1 MTKRIIVILGPTTSG
16 KSNLAVRIARK
27 FNGEIVSADSRQVYK
42 GFDIGSGKVTKNEM
56 MGIPHH
62 LLSVA
67 NPKRKFTV
75 AQYRKL
81 ALKAIEKIFEN
92 GKIPI
97 ICGGTGFYI
106 QSIIDGIVIPKVKPD
121 WKLRERLSKKTA
133 EELFIWL
140 RKIDPRRA
148 KTIDP
153 NNKRRLIRA
162 LEIVTTTKA
171 TVPLLQKKPLPFPAL
186 LIGVKKTAPEL
197 KRLIQTRLLKRI
209 KQGMINEV
217 ERLKESGLS
226 WKRLE
231 ELGLEYRY
239 VSKYLQGKIN
249 RKEMIEKLQ
258 KEIEHFAKRQMTWF
272 SRHWT
277 GSCKAGKRD
286 KEINWVENYQRAETL
301 VKNFLKKIRED

>member
-171 TVPLLQKKPLPFPAL
+171 TVPLLQKKPLPFPVL

-239 VSKYLQGKIN
+239 VSSICKGK
-249 RKEMIEKLQ
+249 
-258 KEIEHFAKRQMTWF
+258 
-272 SRHWT
+272 
-277 GSCKAGKRD
+277 
-286 KEINWVENYQRAETL
+286 
-301 VKNFLKKIRED
+301 